1 MSMIIPVTRCATPP
15 APVVS
20 CGRGASTTNHSPSN
34 LTPVVASAAITGFG
48 SVYVNGPHFR
58 TSSAIIRKNGK
69 TVEHSRLAVREI
81 ARVKGPKGDADNT
94 GIELTGSNS
103 TLQVLGT
110 AASLYT
116 AARVLP
122 VVGRE
127 DLRRRTRRS
136 ESGSTCT
143 KKNHRCR
150 SHTTDAGLNYA

>member
-1 MSMIIPVTRCATPP
+1 
-15 APVVS
+15 
-20 CGRGASTTNHSPSN
+20 
-34 LTPVVASAAITGFG
+34 VASAAITGFG

-143 KKNHRCR
+143 KKKSPLSQTYDGCR
-150 SHTTDAGLNYA
+150 VELRMTISVYFSLLEVT